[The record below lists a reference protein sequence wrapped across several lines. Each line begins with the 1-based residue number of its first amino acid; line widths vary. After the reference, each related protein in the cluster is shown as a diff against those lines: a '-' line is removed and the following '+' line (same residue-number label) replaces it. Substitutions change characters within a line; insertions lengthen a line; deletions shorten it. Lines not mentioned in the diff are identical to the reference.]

1 MNTLKIRIGEM
12 AKIHGISAQTLRF
25 YDKMDLFKPSY
36 TDGNSGY
43 RYYGIEQFA
52 HLESILYLKS
62 MGMPLKEIKTYFN
75 NRDLNSMLSLLKERI
90 SSIENQIQ
98 LFISKKKKIEST
110 LTLIS
115 NYIGRDIMEMCRVQ
129 DIPRR
134 SMLFFSFGNGGLYE
148 EHEMGIKKLE
158 MALDNIDELYMNP
171 FASVIGKEEIEKG
184 EYSNFKGISIVFSD
198 KNRCNLTTN
207 SLPESTYAT
216 MAFVGTYKNIDTHF
230 QHLIKW
236 ISDNHY
242 EVTGDGLVLI
252 ITDKAYSDFEY
263 EYISEIQIPVKKFL
277 KTS

>member
-1 MNTLKIRIGEM
+1 
-12 AKIHGISAQTLRF
+12 
-25 YDKMDLFKPSY
+25 
-36 TDGNSGY
+36 
-43 RYYGIEQFA
+43 
-52 HLESILYLKS
+52 
-62 MGMPLKEIKTYFN
+62 
-75 NRDLNSMLSLLKERI
+75 
-90 SSIENQIQ
+90 
-98 LFISKKKKIEST
+98 
-110 LTLIS
+110 
-115 NYIGRDIMEMCRVQ
+115 
-129 DIPRR
+129 
-134 SMLFFSFGNGGLYE
+134 
-148 EHEMGIKKLE
+148 
-158 MALDNIDELYMNP
+158 MNP